1 VGSNPTLSAIKIN
14 GLFVFPV
21 TRVDSEF
28 VAIFIVA
35 SCSYYG
41 YAPRKREDQEEFV
54 MNNQLIFPT
63 SANPFATWLGQ
74 LT

>member
-1 VGSNPTLSAIKIN
+1 
-14 GLFVFPV
+14 
-21 TRVDSEF
+21 
-28 VAIFIVA
+28 VA